1 VLARKRSFLPEHT
14 PPDDHKRSARWI
26 RPTLGLVLGIG
37 LLTVPTLFPSLW
49 AAAAGGVSRDL
60 GSTTS
65 PAGNI
70 SSPSLSAPT
79 TPQVG
84 AASPAADQPGAK
96 VDLGAL
102 APAEQSVVFRPATRV
117 LVGEQITIY
126 RRLPSASRPRFATD
140 TAALATRN
148 RLANSGYN
156 NGRLPASV
164 LRRSQS
170 GCLMYAPAAV
180 AYDAMFA
187 AAKDA
192 GFTLEHSGCYRTY
205 VQQVLLRQARCAQDQ
220 CKFAAVPGTS
230 MHGWG
235 LAVDFRIGNRALNYS
250 DPLFV
255 WLTANAGR
263 FGYVHPHWARQGGN
277 LQEPWHWEFGL
288 PADPVPPEPVQIENG
303 PDQ

>member
-1 VLARKRSFLPEHT
+1 MRST
-14 PPDDHKRSARWI
+14 RWI

-49 AAAAGGVSRDL
+49 AAAAGGGSRDL

-70 SSPSLSAPT
+70 SSPAPFGRNA
-79 TPQVG
+79 PQVS
-84 AASPAADQPGAK
+84 ARSAAADQLVAK
-96 VDLGAL
+96 VDLGAM
-102 APAEQSVVFRPATRV
+102 APAEQSVVFRPPTRV

-148 RLANSGYN
+148 RLANAGYS

-192 GFTLEHSGCYRTY
+192 GFTLEHSGCYRTHA
-205 VQQVLLRQARCAQDQ
+205 QQVLLRQARCAQNQ
-220 CKFAAVPGTS
+220 CKFAAIPGTS

-235 LAVDFRIGNRALNYS
+235 LAVDFRIGNRALGYG
-250 DPLFV
+250 DALFA
-255 WLTANAGR
+255 WLTDNAGR

-288 PADPVPPEPVQIENG
+288 PADAVGVAVVAVEESLNQ
-303 PDQ
+303 